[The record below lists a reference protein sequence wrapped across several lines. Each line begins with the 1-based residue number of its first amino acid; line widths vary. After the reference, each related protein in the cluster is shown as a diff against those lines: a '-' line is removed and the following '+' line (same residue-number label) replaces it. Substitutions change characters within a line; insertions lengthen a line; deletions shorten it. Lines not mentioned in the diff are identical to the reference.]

1 MSRKKTIDCILKK
14 ISEIV
19 FTKAALCCEIAVPC
33 INTAL
38 CYSKQNALPE
48 LMKKTAVQTET
59 DWLRRLQQN
68 DEQAL
73 TAIMQ
78 HYFAD
83 LYNYGSRF
91 TVDDGLIRDCIQE
104 VFISLWQ
111 RRENVTAILS
121 PKYYLLRAVKNKVL
135 KSLHK
140 IKTRADGMPLQ
151 GDEYDFFLE
160 FSIEKFIIDKQVSD
174 EKAAA
179 LRRTLD
185 KLSKRQQEVI
195 YLKFYQ
201 HLDHAQI
208 AELMNI
214 SRQSVYNLLHESIL
228 KLRNLWQLEF
238 VGQ

>member
-1 MSRKKTIDCILKK
+1 
-14 ISEIV
+14 
-19 FTKAALCCEIAVPC
+19 
-33 INTAL
+33 
-38 CYSKQNALPE
+38 
-48 LMKKTAVQTET
+48 MKKTAVHIET

-73 TAIMQ
+73 TAIMH
-78 HYFAD
+78 HYYAD
-83 LYNYGSRF
+83 LYNYGARF
-91 TVDDGLIRDCIQE
+91 TADDGLVRDCIQE

-111 RRENVTAILS
+111 RRENVTIILS

-140 IKTRADGMPLQ
+140 DKIRADGMYLQ
-151 GDEYDFFLE
+151 GNEYDFVLE
-160 FSIEKFIIDKQVSD
+160 FSVEKFIIDKQVSD

-179 LRRTLD
+179 LRRTLE

-214 SRQSVYNLLHESIL
+214 SRQSVYNLIHESIL
-228 KLRNLWQLEF
+228 KLRNLWKVEF
-238 VGQ
+238 VNQ